1 MGLDSASPLKCLV
14 FDSGVGGLTVVDELV
29 KQGFAGEIA
38 YAADTGFF
46 PYGTKSDETLTRRI
60 PTVCRALCAAY
71 QPDILVMACN
81 TASTLALTIVREV
94 LPCPVVGTVPAIKPA
109 AAQTRSGVIGLL
121 ATEGTLRRAYTDALI
136 DAFARDCRMI
146 VHASPRLV
154 ELAEAFASGE
164 SVSDHAIQSEID
176 ALFGQ
181 RGGAD
186 IDTVVL
192 ACTHFPLLRPHL
204 ERLGSKDVAWID
216 SGEAIA
222 RRVKVVS
229 GEGPEPSGL
238 TAKTLGPAFCTDGV
252 AATASFST
260 IMMRFDFQEIRSV
273 KV

>member
-14 FDSGVGGLTVVDELV
+14 FDSGVGGLTVVEELV

-46 PYGTKSDETLTRRI
+46 PYGTKSDEALTRRI
-60 PTVCRALCAAY
+60 PTVCQALYSAY
-71 QPDILVMACN
+71 KPDILVMACN

-136 DAFARDCRMI
+136 DAFARDCRVI

-164 SVSDHAIQSEID
+164 SVPDHAILSEID

-181 RGGAD
+181 PGGAD

-204 ERLGSKDVAWID
+204 ERLGPENVAWID

-222 RRVKVVS
+222 RRVITLS
-229 GEGPEPSGL
+229 GQSINSESNVAS
-238 TAKTLGPAFCTDGV
+238 TKTIAYRTDETEAHPAFNG
-252 AATASFST
+252 
-260 IMMRFDFQEIRSV
+260 IMARFGFERIHNVSI
-273 KV
+273 